1 MSKNVRG
8 VRRRDF
14 LVWSAAGALTPWL
27 GGVAF
32 AAEPAVEA
40 MSVGFVEG
48 SDTLPR
54 LRGTAWRRIAARS
67 GESDIGSI
75 VVPARSLILGDQQMA
90 TETVKIRIQGLYPRL
105 PAKTHVVSAD
115 LDVLFPPPDPAANRS
130 ARYQAWS
137 FRTRPVPSA
146 SPPVGFPVPLGI
158 DGKLL
163 LVLTVTTRERA
174 VLTTRR
180 YRARFTVD
188 WEAGIPKLQR
198 GIYLLGFTPVWE
210 KEVALPPPGG
220 EPRMDLLS
228 IAMSV
233 ERLAAP

>member
-1 MSKNVRG
+1 MSNLVRG

-14 LVWSAAGALTPWL
+14 LAWSAAGALTPLL

-32 AAEPAVEA
+32 AAESAVEA

-105 PAKTHVVSAD
+105 PAKTDVVSAD
-115 LDVLFPPPDPAANRS
+115 LDVLFPPPDPASDRP

-137 FRTRPVPSA
+137 FRTKPVPSA
-146 SPPVGFPVPLGI
+146 SPPVGFPVPLGV
-158 DGKLL
+158 DGRLL
-163 LVLTVTTRERA
+163 LVLTVTTRERG
-174 VLTTRR
+174 VLATHR

-188 WEAGIPKLQR
+188 WEEGIPKLQR
-198 GIYLLGFTPVWE
+198 GIYLLGLTPVWE
-210 KEVALPPPGG
+210 REVALPPPGG

-228 IAMSV
+228 VAMSV
-233 ERLAAP
+233 ERLADP

>member
-1 MSKNVRG
+1 MSKNERG

-14 LVWSAAGALTPWL
+14 LAWSAAGALTPWL
-27 GGVAF
+27 SGVAF
-32 AAEPAVEA
+32 AAESTVEA

-67 GESDIGSI
+67 GEAEGGAV

-90 TETVKIRIQGLYPRL
+90 TETVKLRLQGLYPRL
-105 PAKTHVVSAD
+105 PAKTDVVSAD
-115 LDVLFPPPDPAANRS
+115 LDVLFPPPDPASNKP
-130 ARYQAWS
+130 ARFLAWS
-137 FRTRPVPSA
+137 FKSRPVPSA
-146 SPPVGFPVPLGI
+146 SPPVAFPVPLGV
-158 DGKLL
+158 DGRLL
-163 LVLTVTTRERA
+163 LVLTVVTRKGGA
-174 VLTTRR
+174 LATRH

-188 WEAGIPKLQR
+188 WEAGVPKLQR
-198 GIYLLGFTPVWE
+198 GIYLLGFAPVWE
-210 KEVALPPPGG
+210 NEVLLPPPGG
-220 EPRMDLLS
+220 RPRMDLLS